1 VRHPRGRLRTTTKAY
16 GTARGDTRGMA
27 QTLSRPRRISLTR
40 SAGVVTLAVAGLTAA
55 AYGCGRHLP
64 RLVLGDGGLVDVAGT
79 AIGLAGVAL
88 VVAAFWLGFAGR
100 SRRAKLLAVPIALL
114 LAQFYVLP
122 VVTAALA
129 VNADRFDVAPAAS
142 LGFAG
147 AHDVSFRT
155 RDGVE
160 LHGWLVPGPRR
171 AAVVLAH
178 GSHGSRQAVE
188 AHLRMLAGLGYPVLA
203 YDARGHGESAGD
215 PNALGWRGA
224 DDIDAAVGF
233 LRTRPGLDAGRV
245 AVLGVSMGAEEA
257 LRAATRNQAIAAIVA
272 DGAGASTAGD
282 EEAAGASGLERAV
295 TWLSMRATE
304 ALSGDSE
311 PAPLTSRVGAIE
323 APVLLIASDA
333 PRELAINR
341 EFAREIDQARVW
353 HVRAG
358 HTEGLSQDP
367 TAYRERV
374 RRFLEGQL

>member
-1 VRHPRGRLRTTTKAY
+1 M
-16 GTARGDTRGMA
+16 AR
-27 QTLSRPRRISLTR
+27 TLSRPRRVSVAHG
-40 SAGVVTLAVAGLTAA
+40 SWVVALAVAGLTAT

-64 RLVLGDGGLVDVAGT
+64 RLVLGDGSLVDVLGT
-79 AIGLAGVAL
+79 AVGLAGAAL

-100 SRRAKLLAVPIALL
+100 SRRAKLLAIPIALL

-122 VVTAALA
+122 VITAALA

-142 LGFAG
+142 LGLAG

-155 RDGVE
+155 RDGVK
-160 LHGWLVPGPRR
+160 LHGWLVPGRRR

-178 GSHGSRQAVE
+178 GSHGSREAVE

-224 DDIDAAVGF
+224 EDIDAAVRF
-233 LRTRPGLDAGRV
+233 LRGRSDVDPGRV

-257 LRAATRNQAIAAIVA
+257 LRAATQNQAIAAIVA
-272 DGAGASTAGD
+272 DGAGASTVGD
-282 EEAAGASGLERAV
+282 EGVAGASGLERAV

-341 EFAREIDQARVW
+341 EFARELDQVRVW
-353 HVRAG
+353 HVSTG
-358 HTEGLSQDP
+358 HTEGLRHDP
-367 TAYRERV
+367 AAYRARV
-374 RRFLEGQL
+374 GRFLEARL